1 MIAMDALS
9 EPAVCRCV
17 GELVARLHWSSVSLQ
32 APPGAALLLAPLL
45 LAVARRGVFVSV
57 APGADRA
64 ADGAVLPTDSLAAV
78 ANGRGRPLLVL
89 ALRGSTERRL
99 AGLLRPLGGALV
111 YDVLSGAVY
120 RTARYADVGPTVQLL
135 GTCHRRG
142 VRLSDDIG
150 RPSPIGWQDLRL
162 VNTTIKAVSYK
173 SFANVDV
180 SGFGLTLSLSDVMNV
195 LEHKMLFK
203 LRYFDSRQMTYDEA
217 MKNVGNGTLHTAVD
231 YFLALPERLPYL
243 SFPLYLGEVH
253 ICLFFGQPSAVS
265 RASLLGG
272 PFAEAAGRLLLV
284 GLTLLLVLLSYLA
297 TRGSSGG
304 PAGSWLQ
311 AVALFSNQGLAARP
325 GRLWQLVAAG
335 VGCLAALL
343 TAQLYTA
350 GLLSRVTTEVTE
362 LPFKQLDDVLS
373 APGWQ
378 WVFPKSTAI
387 ETVLLRSHQPG
398 ANFAESAVTLRDKP
412 SMNFPKIFLEKS
424 EAEKFAFFY
433 NNIEI
438 EQMCDW
444 KACPKLCYH
453 PQVLATYGYSVPFR
467 RDDPAVPAWYVAF
480 LRLWETGV
488 LSRLKRHNEPRLE
501 GVQLACDVEPR
512 PRQHYAPLG
521 LEQCVAA
528 FTLLLGGAVLA
539 CGLFLCEL
547 AIARL
552 KSNHSPA

>member
-1 MIAMDALS
+1 MDALT

-17 GELVARLHWSSVSLQ
+17 AELVARLHWGSVSLQ

-57 APGADRA
+57 APDADRA

-89 ALRGSTERRL
+89 ALRGTSERRL
-99 AGLLRPLGGALV
+99 ATLLRPLGGALV

-120 RTARYADVGPTVQLL
+120 RTARYADVGPPVQRL
-135 GTCHRRG
+135 GTCQRRG

-162 VNTTIKAVSYK
+162 VNTTIKAFGYE
-173 SFANVDV
+173 SFKHLSVF
-180 SGFGLTLSLSDVMNV
+180 SSRLTLSLADMMEL
-195 LEHKMLFK
+195 LEDTMFFK
-203 LRYFDSRQMTYDEA
+203 LTYLDYLQASYSEA
-217 MKNVGNGTLHTAVD
+217 LFAIKNGTAHTAVD
-231 YFLALPERLPYL
+231 YFMATPDRAQYL
-243 SFPLYLGEVH
+243 SFPFHLGKVH
-253 ICLFFGQPSAVS
+253 ICLFFGQPPAVS
-265 RASLLGG
+265 HASLLGG
-272 PFAEAAGRLLLV
+272 PFAEAAGRLLLA

-297 TRGSSGG
+297 TRGSSGGG

-325 GRLWQLVAAG
+325 SRLWQLVAAG

-362 LPFKQLDDVLS
+362 LPFKQLDDVLD

-378 WVFPKSTAI
+378 WGFLGNSGVQ
-387 ETVLLRSHQPG
+387 ELLVHSSSPG
-398 ANFAESAVTLRDKP
+398 VNFAGTTASIMNKPYMKSRES
-412 SMNFPKIFLEKS
+412 FIEKG
-424 EAEKFAFFY
+424 EQEQFAFFY
-433 NNIEI
+433 DHLAVASQCNWET
-438 EQMCDW
+438 
-444 KACPKLCYH
+444 CPKLCYH
-453 PQVLATYGYSVPFR
+453 PQELASFGYSVPFR

-480 LRLWETGV
+480 LRLWETGIW
-488 LSRLKRHNEPRLE
+488 SRLKRRHMARLE
-501 GVQLACDVEPR
+501 EVQLACDVEPR
-512 PRQHYAPLG
+512 PRQYYAPLE

-528 FTLLLGGAVLA
+528 FTLLLGGAALA
-539 CGLFLCEL
+539 CGFLASEL
-547 AIARL
+547 VIARL
-552 KSNHSPA
+552 TAK

>member
-1 MIAMDALS
+1 MIAMDALT
-9 EPAVCRCV
+9 EPAVCRCAA
-17 GELVARLHWSSVSLQ
+17 ELVARLHWGSVSLQ

-57 APGADRA
+57 APDAERA
-64 ADGAVLPTDSLAAV
+64 ADGAVLPSDSLAAV
-78 ANGRGRPLLVL
+78 SNGRGRPLLVL
-89 ALRGSTERRL
+89 ALRGATERRL

-120 RTARYADVGPTVQLL
+120 RTARYADVGPTVQRL

-142 VRLSDDIG
+142 VRLSNDIG

-162 VNTTIKAVSYK
+162 VNTTVKA
-173 SFANVDV
+173 
-180 SGFGLTLSLSDVMNV
+180 
-195 LEHKMLFK
+195 
-203 LRYFDSRQMTYDEA
+203 
-217 MKNVGNGTLHTAVD
+217 
-231 YFLALPERLPYL
+231 
-243 SFPLYLGEVH
+243 VH
-253 ICLFFGQPSAVS
+253 ICLFFGQPPAVS

-297 TRGSSGG
+297 TRGSSSGG

-362 LPFKQLDDVLS
+362 LPFNQLDDVLD

-378 WVFPKSTAI
+378 WGYVKSGAL
-387 ETVLLRSHQPG
+387 EELLPYSSRPG
-398 ANFAESAVTLRDKP
+398 ADFAGRTAAIMNKP
-412 SMNFPKIFLEKS
+412 YMSSPWTFFEKS
-424 EAEKFAFFY
+424 EREKFAFFY
-433 NNIEI
+433 DD
-438 EQMCDW
+438 QMMANRCSW
-444 KACPKLCYH
+444 KSCPKLCYH
-453 PQVLATYGYSVPFR
+453 PQILATVKYSVPFH
-467 RDDPAVPAWYVAF
+467 RDDPTIPAWYVAF

-488 LSRLKRHNEPRLE
+488 WSRLKRQNEPRLE

-528 FTLLLGGAVLA
+528 FTLLLGGAALS
-539 CGLFLCEL
+539 CGLLLCEL
-547 AIARL
+547 TIARL
-552 KSNHSPA
+552 RSC